1 MQLQD
6 HLYTQTTVAGVLDE
20 YIKELLETGNTESVM
35 HANKLKSYQ
44 NMIKDKQ
51 YIKDLRKLFNETY
64 DMIEKK
70 HPELQFS
77 IAGRRKSLISVEK
90 KILQYSALGKSLDLI
105 RDFYAYRIILFGNDD
120 TVGLVEHCYKVI
132 GDIIDFVATK
142 GFSPCERLPL
152 LGVTDL
158 KEHKSPYF
166 SPFKYKQYVKDYICF
181 PKENG
186 YRSIHLVLVDTK
198 GRYLEIQIRTLEMH
212 AQIQSSDLANHSNYK
227 EKKYNIS
234 FPLERDKISIY
245 GYSYVNNQV
254 FDYAGVEEPITIFQR
269 QKTF

>member
-6 HLYTQTTVAGVLDE
+6 HLYTQSTVTGVLDE
-20 YIKELLETGNTESVM
+20 YIKELLETGNTESIM

-44 NMIKDKQ
+44 NMIRDKQ

-77 IAGRRKSLISVEK
+77 IAGRRKSLVSVEK
-90 KILQYSALGKSLDLI
+90 KIIQYSSLGKSLDLI
-105 RDFYAYRIILFGNDD
+105 RDFYAFRIILFGND
-120 TVGLVEHCYKVI
+120 TTIGLLQHCYKVI
-132 GDIIDFVATK
+132 EDIIDFMATK

-166 SPFKYKQYVKDYICF
+166 SSFKYKQYVKDYICF

-186 YRSIHLVLVDTK
+186 YQSIHLVLVDTK
-198 GRYLEIQIRTLEMH
+198 GRYLEIQVRTLDMH
-212 AQIQSSDLANHSNYK
+212 AQIQSSESSKHSNYK
-227 EKKYNIS
+227 EKRYNFS
-234 FPLERDKISIY
+234 FPIEREKISIY
-245 GYSYVNNQV
+245 GYTYVNNQV
-254 FDYAGVEEPITIFQR
+254 FDCAGVEEPVTIFKR